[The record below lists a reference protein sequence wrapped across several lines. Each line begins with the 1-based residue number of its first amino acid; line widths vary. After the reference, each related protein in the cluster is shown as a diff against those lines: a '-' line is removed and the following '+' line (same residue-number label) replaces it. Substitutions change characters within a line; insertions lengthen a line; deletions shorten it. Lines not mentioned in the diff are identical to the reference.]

1 MDFPSGSA
9 GERICLYNARN
20 LQTQELWVGSR
31 GQEDSLEKEMAIKEK
46 KYLKHY
52 NKAKGMYTCFVYMC
66 ETERKFMYLETKKIF
81 FLIQRMNT
89 VL

>member
-1 MDFPSGSA
+1 MSLTIEWTSPVAQRVKESA
-9 GERICLYNARN
+9 STMPGAYRHRSYGLDPGVRKIPWRRKWQLKR
-20 LQTQELWVGSR
+20 
-31 GQEDSLEKEMAIKEK
+31 K

-81 FLIQRMNT
+81 F
-89 VL
+89 